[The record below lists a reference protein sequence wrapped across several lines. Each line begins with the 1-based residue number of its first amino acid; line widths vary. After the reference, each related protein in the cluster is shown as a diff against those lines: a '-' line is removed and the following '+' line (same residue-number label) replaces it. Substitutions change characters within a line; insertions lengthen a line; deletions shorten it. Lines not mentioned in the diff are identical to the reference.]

1 MKRFLSCMALLLAVV
16 ASLPAADDAS
26 KVKIKGDKVVVAD
39 KSKPVRAAL
48 EAQYAK
54 LAEAVRNK
62 DFDAFQAVRTADF
75 SAIDENGRSQPAD
88 AMAQRARALLERIQP
103 PIETSFTIG
112 TIDLQGD
119 RAVATVR
126 QYFSRMQE
134 MAGALRKVENHVT
147 QDETWILTSEG
158 WKLHFVE
165 KVRDPEKFVDGKRVD
180 PSRPFDP
187 NAPAWQPPGKER

>member
-1 MKRFLSCMALLLAVV
+1 VKRFPSCMALLLAVV

-75 SAIDENGRSQPAD
+75 SAIDENGRRQPAE
-88 AMAQRARALLERIQP
+88 AMALRARTLLERIQP

-119 RAVATVR
+119 RTVATVR

-134 MAGALRKVENHVT
+134 MACALRKVENHVT

-165 KVRDPEKFVDGKRVD
+165 NVRDPEKFVDGKRVD

>member
-1 MKRFLSCMALLLAVV
+1 VKRFPSCMALLLAVV

-75 SAIDENGRSQPAD
+75 SAIDENGRRQPAE
-88 AMAQRARALLERIQP
+88 AMALRARTLLERIQP

-165 KVRDPEKFVDGKRVD
+165 NVRDPEKLVDGKRVD

>member
-1 MKRFLSCMALLLAVV
+1 MKRFPSCMALLLAVV

-75 SAIDENGRSQPAD
+75 SAIDENGRRQPAE
-88 AMAQRARALLERIQP
+88 AMALRARTLLERIQP

-119 RAVATVR
+119 RTVATVR

-165 KVRDPEKFVDGKRVD
+165 NVRDPEKLVDGKRVD

>member
-1 MKRFLSCMALLLAVV
+1 VKRILSCMAMLFPLV
-16 ASLPAADDAS
+16 AAHSAADDANKL
-26 KVKIKGDKVVVAD
+26 KVKGDRVVMAD
-39 KSKPVRAAL
+39 KSKPVRTAL

-62 DFDAFQAVRTADF
+62 DFEAFQSVRTVDF
-75 SAIDENGRSQPAD
+75 SVIDENGRRQSAD
-88 AMAQRARALLERIQP
+88 AMAQRARALLERIQS
-103 PIETSFTIG
+103 PIESSFTIG
-112 TIDLQGD
+112 TIELEGD

-165 KVRDPEKFVDGKRVD
+165 NVRDPEKFVDGKRVD

-187 NAPAWQPPGKER
+187 NAPAWQPSGKER